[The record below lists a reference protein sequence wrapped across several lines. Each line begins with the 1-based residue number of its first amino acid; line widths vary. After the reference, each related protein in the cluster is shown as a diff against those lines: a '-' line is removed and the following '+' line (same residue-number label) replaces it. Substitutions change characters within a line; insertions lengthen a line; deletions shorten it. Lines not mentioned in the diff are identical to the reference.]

1 MKCRRM
7 EMFLLCEWND
17 SKNDNINQRR
27 CKISWYLKN
36 TKENSYGEI
45 RRLWKAKQMSLLYCI
60 AVLILERQESRDSRA
75 DADEQQMSNHSAL
88 TTCEILD
95 KLLSFWA
102 SSFLICHM
110 WIRKEPPLLRWA

>member
-1 MKCRRM
+1 M

-75 DADEQQMSNHSAL
+75 DADE
-88 TTCEILD
+88 
-95 KLLSFWA
+95 
-102 SSFLICHM
+102 
-110 WIRKEPPLLRWA
+110 